1 MMNNDDDDSKFRNYI
16 ITINKISIFEKLF
29 YNSIKDGFI
38 FIEDEE
44 SIKLKGMLKE
54 KGVEATLREITE
66 NSIPDNLLATITI

>member
-1 MMNNDDDDSKFRNYI
+1 TIEYNLPNDNLLQGIIYALKF
-16 ITINKISIFEKLF
+16 
-29 YNSIKDGFI
+29 DG
-38 FIEDEE
+38 EDEE